1 MTVRDFSAILVHR
14 NRDQSSADQVEAQF
28 CQFLFII
35 DLLSAV
41 EICGLCRV
49 LNNNLLETPRPGF
62 GLAGSQLWWPW
73 EDYVRK
79 HASCILFVEC

>member
-1 MTVRDFSAILVHR
+1 MTVRVFSSVLLQR
-14 NRDQSSADQVEAQF
+14 SRDQSSADQVEAQF
-28 CQFLFII
+28 CKFIFII

-41 EICGLCRV
+41 EICGLYRV
-49 LNNNLLETPRPGF
+49 LNNNFLQTLRPGF

-73 EDYVRK
+73 EDYVRM

>member
-1 MTVRDFSAILVHR
+1 MTVRDFSAILVHQ